1 MLQLKIEN
9 EYGEVFDFTKTND
22 IFVKVAGLT
31 PSGATINTSKVATK
45 DGTKYNSS
53 TLNERNITLTIFPQG
68 NIEKNRINLYR
79 YIRLGS
85 YIKLYLKNGLRDVWI
100 DGYVEDLVGDLYE
113 NPQQLQASIICTDP
127 YFKSINPNITT
138 FSTITPLFTFPF
150 TITSDG
156 VIISQNAGHAE
167 RNVVNNSDN
176 KNGAIIELYSTD
188 IATNPTIYNMS
199 TNENFTINH
208 EFQTGDI
215 VRLDTRSG
223 QRSLKLIR
231 DGVETNILNRME
243 RGSKWFELRVG
254 DNLFSYV
261 AQSGVENL
269 QMTVEIQP
277 IFTGV

>member
-9 EYGEVFDFTKTND
+9 EYGEVLDFAKNND

-31 PSGATINTSKVATK
+31 PSGATINTSKIATK
-45 DGTKYNSS
+45 DGTKFNSS

-68 NIEKNRINLYR
+68 NVEKNRINLYR
-79 YIRLGS
+79 YIRLGA
-85 YIKLYLKNGLRDVWI
+85 YIKLYLKNGSRDVWI
-100 DGYVEDLVGDLYE
+100 DGYVEDLSGDLYE
-113 NPQQLQASIICTDP
+113 SPQQLQASIICADP
-127 YFKSINPNITT
+127 YFKAIKSNTTT
-138 FSTITPLFTFPF
+138 FSSIVSLFTFPF
-150 TITSDG
+150 VLGSDG
-156 VIISQNAGHAE
+156 VIISQNSGYAE
-167 RNVVNNSDN
+167 RNVVNDSDN

-199 TNENFTINH
+199 TNESFTINH

-223 QRSLKLIR
+223 ERSLKLIR
-231 DGVETNILNRME
+231 NGVETNILNQMQ

-261 AQSGVENL
+261 AQSGAENL
-269 QMTVEIQP
+269 QMTVELQP